1 MEAHESECRPA
12 GSYEALKIVGG
23 HGGTRRMARPLK
35 HAFTIIELLV
45 VIAIIALLIGLLAP
59 AAGKARDNMLIAVSR
74 SNLRQLGVAHVSY
87 SADWADRQVTYT
99 RDDLGLYGGNLQEY
113 NAAIYGVDAERFD
126 AHPAIIA
133 GWGYDLQRNYILWAY
148 FSTDSNHV
156 LFQPINFPGLPN
168 ILPGVTGSGWFRFA
182 IQGAAFNSYVNNR
195 VQDPIFFAPK
205 DQPVYNR
212 VQECFAVPGQFVA
225 YPPRCNPS
233 WASYCMSVAALFD
246 PHVFADNGDGE
257 FFNEPWEMPSGY
269 RVPSFGQIKY
279 PDLKTQMI
287 EYNWLQNPSVPCNP
301 AFAPPQLV
309 GADRRCEPYYF
320 NHSFMSKP
328 ATLFYDGSVRLTS
341 VVEMMSAD
349 RRHQRQA
356 GYGLWS
362 RDTPFGDDGYYISD
376 GYDFA
381 ETSFHML
388 TTHGVRGRDTTG
400 RE

>member
-1 MEAHESECRPA
+1 
-12 GSYEALKIVGG
+12 
-23 HGGTRRMARPLK
+23 MARPHR
-35 HAFTIIELLV
+35 HAFTITELLV

-74 SNLRQLGVAHVSY
+74 SNLRQLGVAHISY
-87 SADWADRQVTYT
+87 SADWSDRQVTYT
-99 RDDLGLYGGNLQEY
+99 RDDLGLYGGDLQEY
-113 NAAIYGVDAERFD
+113 NTSVYGADAERFD

-133 GWGYDLQRNYILWAY
+133 GWGYDLERNYILWAY
-148 FSTDSNHV
+148 FTTDRNHV

-168 ILPGVTGSGWFRFA
+168 KPPGLDGSGWFRFA
-182 IQGAAFNSYVNNR
+182 IQGAAFNQYVSNR
-195 VQDPIFFAPK
+195 AQDPIFFAPK
-205 DQPVYNR
+205 DQPVYNK
-212 VQECFAVPGQFVA
+212 VQECLSVPGQFVA
-225 YPPRCNPS
+225 YPLSCNPS
-233 WASYCMSVAALFD
+233 WASYCMSAAGLFD
-246 PHVFADNGDGE
+246 PHVFAENDDGE

-279 PDLKTQMI
+279 PDLKTQLV
-287 EYNWLQNPSVPCNP
+287 EYNWLQNTKVPCNP
-301 AFAPPQLV
+301 AFVPPQQV
-309 GADRRCEPYYF
+309 NGDRVCEPYYF

-349 RRHQRQA
+349 RRHQLQA

-362 RDTPFGDDGYYISD
+362 RDTPFGDDGYFISE